1 MRSFLLQQ
9 SQKCPYLLGV
19 IRILNSLCYYFINK
33 KYERF
38 HVNGHTTG
46 LHVHTHLMKKYK
58 SFLKVFSVDYNAK
71 VIYWQTK
78 TPLTARRYNEHL
90 LQAKANIA

>member
-1 MRSFLLQQ
+1 MSIFAGCNKNFEFLM
-9 SQKCPYLLGV
+9 LLF
-19 IRILNSLCYYFINK
+19 YKK

-38 HVNGHTTG
+38 HVNDHTTG

>member
-1 MRSFLLQQ
+1 MSIFAGCNKNFEFLT
-9 SQKCPYLLGV
+9 LLF
-19 IRILNSLCYYFINK
+19 YK
-33 KYERF
+33 KKKNEIF

-58 SFLKVFSVDYNAK
+58 SFLKVFFVDYNAK

>member
-19 IRILNSLCYYFINK
+19 IRILNSLCYYFIKK

-58 SFLKVFSVDYNAK
+58 SFKFS
-71 VIYWQTK
+71 
-78 TPLTARRYNEHL
+78 PLTTMQRLFTGKRKRH
-90 LQAKANIA
+90 